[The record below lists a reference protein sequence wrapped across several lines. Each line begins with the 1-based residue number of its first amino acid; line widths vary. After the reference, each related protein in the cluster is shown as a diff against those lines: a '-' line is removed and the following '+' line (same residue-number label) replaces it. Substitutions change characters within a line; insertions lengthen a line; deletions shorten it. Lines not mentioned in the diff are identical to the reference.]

1 MPSRDARPGRLF
13 GLCPNRPNLHTDF
26 RIIEPYTP
34 TAVHGSPKH
43 TKGRKRRKR
52 SGQEL
57 CLSLRNPDP
66 DLIHSELLV
75 FVIPVARK
83 TESLAVETETLWRTQ
98 LLGGAIEHNHHQ
110 RSNYL
115 LPERLGGHW
124 SPYAVR
130 QHTHAREY
138 MTLALSSYAVVA
150 YLHDATW

>member
-1 MPSRDARPGRLF
+1 MSPRYDRRLTENLSHPWRVHHYLDRPFSFFLSTSLHTDYHQNSYRSNHGI
-13 GLCPNRPNLHTDF
+13 CPNRPNPHTDF

-98 LLGGAIEHNHHQ
+98 LLGGAHESITT
-110 RSNYL
+110 SG
-115 LPERLGGHW
+115 PII
-124 SPYAVR
+124 
-130 QHTHAREY
+130 
-138 MTLALSSYAVVA
+138 
-150 YLHDATW
+150 